1 MKKRTVIALIL
12 LFIMTLLVLT
22 GCSGGYASDS
32 KVIYASI
39 RYFDGDNE
47 MMELKSYD
55 LSNRLLVRL
64 ETAYGDIIYVG
75 PNNVRIIEEEADR

>member
-1 MKKRTVIALIL
+1 MKKRMVIALIL
-12 LFIMTLLVLT
+12 LFIMALLVLT
-22 GCSGGYASDS
+22 GCSGGRASDN

>member
-1 MKKRTVIALIL
+1 MKKRMVIALIL
-12 LFIMTLLVLT
+12 LFIMALLVLT
-22 GCSGGYASDS
+22 GCSGGRASDS

-47 MMELKSYD
+47 MVELKSYD

>member
-1 MKKRTVIALIL
+1 MKKRMVIALIL
-12 LFIMTLLVLT
+12 LFIMALLVLT

-47 MMELKSYD
+47 MMVLKSYD